1 MRSIFDRYEDPY
13 QSHRFDEMLM
23 ACASVQ
29 VASGDDFPSLICE
42 ICVEQ
47 LVKAYFFKKQVEQV
61 DDDLKKH
68 AKFLEELENF
78 PFTDSFD
85 ILDAF
90 LNEPATN
97 DAITG
102 EAIPHEE
109 LGIDFDLQSI
119 NINEILSEFEKFDKT
134 FSTVEN
140 QQFDKALHT
149 REIFQNDQC
158 VEEFTSIEEPQRH
171 EQSHTIV
178 YVCKI
183 CRQTLERKEHLK
195 FHMLTHLTE
204 GMFSEV
210 RDCFEL
216 QEVEV
221 TAIIGSDK
229 EKAAGEISSQKESN
243 HNDGFIEVGDIVNIS
258 DKVVECD
265 KNRKDIENG
274 EEENNEDGRRVDL
287 YQGQKS
293 VEEEQAL
300 INEYEYIENNVV
312 DDIQETQKSVEEEQ
326 VSINEDV
333 YTENNVVDDIRE
345 NQKNFKLEEKLS
357 INEDEYIENNEVD
370 DVWERQMSIEIE
382 EDKLS
387 INEEEYIENIKIE
400 VEGSENNCDSDK
412 ANNDLDYLHQ
422 KKASPLV
429 KHQRENVDS
438 HPKPININ
446 VGTSRSHEMVKRR
459 EVTKKNT
466 RNRNFPCPVC
476 NEMFNSM
483 TKLDRHV
490 KISHKGTKIYE
501 CNSCNKAFSRFDHLN
516 RHTVSH
522 STIKPF
528 HCTMCLKNFS
538 RSDSFKLHQKQHE
551 LCNEISCKICKG
563 TFLSKFLLIEHMKT
577 HQGHSKNFL
586 CFVCGKTFS
595 RKDNLHT
602 HLKRHRGEKTF
613 KCEYCK
619 KGFIRLSE
627 LNIHKKYHTGE
638 KNYLCPF
645 CGKGFVRLYNLTVH
659 MRTHTDKESYQ
670 CDAAIAHIKDLKKHK
685 LLHSHERYKCK
696 LCTEGFNKAILLT
709 RHVRTV
715 HAQLQSKSG

>member
-29 VASGDDFPSLICE
+29 VVSGDDFPSLICE

-78 PFTDSFD
+78 QFTDSFD
-85 ILDAF
+85 IFDAL
-90 LNEPATN
+90 LNEAATN

-140 QQFDKALHT
+140 QQFVKALHT

-158 VEEFTSIEEPQRH
+158 DEEFTSIEEPQRH

-216 QEVEV
+216 QQVEV

-229 EKAAGEISSQKESN
+229 EKAASEISSRKESI
-243 HNDGFIEVGDIVNIS
+243 HNDGFIEGGDIVNNS
-258 DKVVECD
+258 DKVVECN

-274 EEENNEDGRRVDL
+274 EEENNEDGTGVDL

-300 INEYEYIENNVV
+300 INE
-312 DDIQETQKSVEEEQ
+312 
-326 VSINEDV
+326 DV
-333 YTENNVVDDIRE
+333 HTENNVVDDIRE
-345 NQKNFKLEEKLS
+345 NQKNVELEEKLS

-387 INEEEYIENIKIE
+387 IDEEEYIENIKIE

-412 ANNDLDYLHQ
+412 ENNDLDYLHQ

-446 VGTSRSHEMVKRR
+446 VGASKSHETVKR

-466 RNRNFPCPVC
+466 RNRTFPCPVC
-476 NEMFNSM
+476 NEMFNAM
-483 TKLDRHV
+483 AKLDRHV
-490 KISHKGTKIYE
+490 KISHKGTKIYK
-501 CNSCNKAFSRFDHLN
+501 CNSCNKEFSRSDHLN
-516 RHTVSH
+516 RHTVTH
-522 STIKPF
+522 STTKPF

-551 LCNEISCKICKG
+551 LCNECCKICKG
-563 TFLSKFLLIEHMKT
+563 TFLSKSLLIEHMKT
-577 HQGHSKNFL
+577 HQDHSKNFL

-645 CGKGFVRLYNLTVH
+645 CGRGFVRLYNLTVH
-659 MRTHTDKESYQ
+659 MRTHIDEESYQ
-670 CDAAIAHIKDLKKHK
+670 CNAAIAQSKDLKNHK